1 MNKYFLSI
9 LTVLIIIQTLSI
21 LDEFFIHN
29 KEVKN
34 SYPAIIIEDELDK
47 NIIDKDADNNI
58 NIKELF
64 KVANIENGEKIS
76 KKCAACHDL
85 QISKK
90 MKIGPPLWN
99 IIDRESGSLKGFK
112 YSKALISY
120 QRKWTYKNL
129 FYFLENPKEHITG
142 TKMIFKGIKKESERV
157 DLISFLATLK

>member
-1 MNKYFLSI
+1 MII
-9 LTVLIIIQTLSI
+9 LVTGGTG
-21 LDEFFIHN
+21 FIGSN
-29 KEVKN
+29 LCKDLVKDVN
-34 SYPAIIIEDELDK
+34 NHVICL
-47 NIIDKDADNNI
+47 DNNFTGNLN

-112 YSKALISY
+112 YSKI
-120 QRKWTYKNL
+120 
-129 FYFLENPKEHITG
+129 PKP
-142 TKMIFKGIKKESERV
+142 
-157 DLISFLATLK
+157 